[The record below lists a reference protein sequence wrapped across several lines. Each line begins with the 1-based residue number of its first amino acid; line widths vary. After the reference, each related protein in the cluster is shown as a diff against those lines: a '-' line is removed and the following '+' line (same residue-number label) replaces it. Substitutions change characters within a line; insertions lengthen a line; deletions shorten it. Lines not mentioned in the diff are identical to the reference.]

1 MLLEMEMVMRT
12 NRTNRVNGVYY
23 FSEPALRG
31 EGAIAL

>member
-1 MLLEMEMVMRT
+1 MLLEMEMVM
-12 NRTNRVNGVYY
+12 RTNRVNGVYY